1 MLSDM
6 AFTPNTTAL
15 LQQAAQIVDDSPS
28 SIGAADLFEF
38 DQLFAV
44 ETMERAG
51 MTQEGNQLPL

>member
-1 MLSDM
+1 MLS
-6 AFTPNTTAL
+6 AL